1 MRIELSQV
9 VILLAILAFALYA
22 FSARTVLRDR
32 IIYLALTCTGVTLA
46 LYPELS
52 TRVANLIGIGRG
64 ADLLL
69 YVFVLFSLFHYA
81 SLASQ
86 LKRMEQQI
94 TMLARVL
101 AIGSPLAGVD
111 SGSRAQ
117 RPAGVESGSRAQRLA
132 GFGVSPRPSLS
143 HPTSPGDLS
152 DAPPS
157 E

>member
-101 AIGSPLAGVD
+101 AINGALEGQENPQGID
-111 SGSRAQ
+111 IG
-117 RPAGVESGSRAQRLA
+117 P
-132 GFGVSPRPSLS
+132 
-143 HPTSPGDLS
+143 PTREGKSS
-152 DAPPS
+152 DATGN
-157 E
+157 